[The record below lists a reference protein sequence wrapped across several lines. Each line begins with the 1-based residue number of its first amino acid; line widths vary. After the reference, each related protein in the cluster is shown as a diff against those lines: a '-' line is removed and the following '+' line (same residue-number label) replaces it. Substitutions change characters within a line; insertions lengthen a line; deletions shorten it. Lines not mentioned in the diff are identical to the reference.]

1 MTMTRWQKSV
11 TLKAI
16 RENRVA
22 GFDVGFVATPDDMCG
37 KLEPFF
43 PCWNAQYLGDGTQ
56 DFFDTIKETQEWLIE
71 WDEIGL

>member
-1 MTMTRWQKSV
+1 MTRWQKSV

-16 RENRVA
+16 RENRVR
-22 GFDVGFVATPDDMCG
+22 GFDIGLITHPEVRQRTDR
-37 KLEPFF
+37 PFN

-71 WDEIGL
+71 WDEISR